1 MFGIYLKI
9 ARRNVVR
16 QFRDYSVYFLTL
28 ALASCLLYSF
38 TASGDY
44 LLALDLTEQ
53 QRGIYGATS
62 SVMQAFSVFSVLVFL
77 FLVVYANRFILRRRS
92 REFALYGLL
101 GLSSSRTMRILIY
114 ESCMVGLVA
123 LVVGVGAGVLLSPVF
138 GGVAAFVF
146 AVPWSFVITCS
157 ADAALWTAGC
167 FIVIMAGA
175 GRTRPTQANASAAHD
190 CRKHP
195 RKTAWSKRAYAQP
208 SGNLGLYPAR
218 SCLGNVHCAADHL
231 RCVHSSTRYCRCVR
245 HGDALSYLGRHS
257 ITPRS
262 TQSEAIPAWTSLL
275 CHSSS

>member
-167 FIVIMAGA
+167 FVVIMAGA
-175 GRTRPTQANASAAHD
+175 LLLGARDLRKRTLLQLMTAESTPENRVEQARFRSAFRESWLVSCSFLFGECAL
-190 CRKHP
+190 CSR
-195 RKTAWSKRAYAQP
+195 SP
-208 SGNLGLYPAR
+208 S
-218 SCLGNVHCAADHL
+218 
-231 RCVHSSTRYCRCVR
+231 
-245 HGDALSYLGRHS
+245 
-257 ITPRS
+257 
-262 TQSEAIPAWTSLL
+262 L
-275 CHSSS
+275 CTFFH

>member
-92 REFALYGLL
+92 REFALLRIAGVELESAPCA
-101 GLSSSRTMRILIY
+101 SSSTK
-114 ESCMVGLVA
+114 
-123 LVVGVGAGVLLSPVF
+123 
-138 GGVAAFVF
+138 AA
-146 AVPWSFVITCS
+146 W
-157 ADAALWTAGC
+157 
-167 FIVIMAGA
+167 
-175 GRTRPTQANASAAHD
+175 
-190 CRKHP
+190 
-195 RKTAWSKRAYAQP
+195 
-208 SGNLGLYPAR
+208 
-218 SCLGNVHCAADHL
+218 
-231 RCVHSSTRYCRCVR
+231 
-245 HGDALSYLGRHS
+245 
-257 ITPRS
+257 
-262 TQSEAIPAWTSLL
+262 
-275 CHSSS
+275 